1 MLGWGL
7 GLQCTLLVVFWIDVF
22 QSVNYYVVYMKNI
35 SYTCACIYSII
46 YHIYI
51 YV

>member
-22 QSVNYYVVYMKNI
+22 QSVNYHVVY
-35 SYTCACIYSII
+35 II
-46 YHIYI
+46 YEKYI
-51 YV
+51 IHMCSAFIA